1 MILEGIQ
8 EINEIKTLL
17 INRSKIVITT
27 HQNPDGDAIGSTLGL
42 FSFFQKMGHDVWAIV
57 PNEYPE
63 FLQWLPDNKEI
74 INFSRHKK
82 SANRIITQADL
93 IFMLDYNDVKRSNDM
108 MDAIVSSK
116 ARKVM
121 IDHHPFPLLQVDF
134 SLSFTEVSST
144 AELIYEFILALNGQQ
159 HMNKSI
165 ATCIYTGIMTD
176 TGCFSYN
183 SSRTRTFEI
192 VSHLLSYAIKKDA
205 IYHQVYDNFSL
216 QRMRLLGYSLN
227 EKMQVFPEFH
237 TALISISLDEQKRY
251 DFVTGDS
258 EGFVNYPLSIKG
270 IRFSA
275 FFMEK
280 KDKVKISFRSRGSFP
295 VNAFS
300 EKHFSGGGHLNAAG
314 GESLLSL
321 NDTIKKFIGLLPKYI
336 QELKA

>member
-1 MILEGIQ
+1 
-8 EINEIKTLL
+8 
-17 INRSKIVITT
+17 
-27 HQNPDGDAIGSTLGL
+27 
-42 FSFFQKMGHDVWAIV
+42 
-57 PNEYPE
+57 
-63 FLQWLPDNKEI
+63 
-74 INFSRHKK
+74 
-82 SANRIITQADL
+82 
-93 IFMLDYNDVKRSNDM
+93 M